1 MNAVRKA
8 NVVLLYLRRN
18 GYSDSANTLWLMLLI
33 ANHQGTVRQAMLAWL
48 NGTGSIKP
56 VLNKTEFLF
65 NGIELINI
73 KIGFNTLNKLLA
85 VLPKDET
92 NETCN

>member
-18 GYSDSANTLWLMLLI
+18 GYSDSANTSWLMLLM
-33 ANHQGTVRQAMLAWL
+33 ANHKGTVRQALLAWL

-65 NGIELINI
+65 NGTELINI
-73 KIGFNTLNKLLA
+73 KIGFNSLNKLMT
-85 VLPKDET
+85 VLSKE
-92 NETCN
+92 